1 MSTFPLYENL
11 KNDKQ
16 NITIDKPDFIRKF
29 KLLDVPSHSLI
40 YALIKSYQID
50 KKINILSSSLPFD
63 GVKLKRCVVKN
74 KFSGIW
80 IEKNQWKSLFKENVY
95 TRKVYH
101 RKVYNRKV
109 YHRKMKPK
117 KVYTRKM

>member
-16 NITIDKPDFIRKF
+16 DIILDEPDFITKF
-29 KLLDVPSHSLI
+29 KKINTTSHSLI

-63 GVKLKRCVVKN
+63 GIKLKTKGRI
-74 KFSGIW
+74 KFNLVNLPEELQQILYKFILLDS
-80 IEKNQWKSLFKENVY
+80 
-95 TRKVYH
+95 
-101 RKVYNRKV
+101 
-109 YHRKMKPK
+109 K
-117 KVYTRKM
+117 K

>member
-16 NITIDKPDFIRKF
+16 DTIINKPDFIKKF
-29 KLLDVPSHSLI
+29 KSLDTPSHSLI

-63 GVKLKRCVVKN
+63 GVKLKTKGRIKFNLVNFPEELQIILYKFILLDSKKN
-74 KFSGIW
+74 
-80 IEKNQWKSLFKENVY
+80 NQINDKE
-95 TRKVYH
+95 
-101 RKVYNRKV
+101 
-109 YHRKMKPK
+109 M
-117 KVYTRKM
+117 